1 MFTVPCTLL
10 FNLDDLEILFFSQ
23 DIIIW
28 VPWIPQVQSIGLPV
42 NVIILSLS
50 RGCPEYSL
58 GQGCELQSFVSTAGP
73 SAVQSFP
80 PFAGDG

>member
-1 MFTVPCTLL
+1 MGLRVRVNKL
-10 FNLDDLEILFFSQ
+10 FVSEHMYS
-23 DIIIW
+23 
-28 VPWIPQVQSIGLPV
+28 
-42 NVIILSLS
+42 
-50 RGCPEYSL
+50 PEYSL